1 MGLNA
6 DSASSAMTVALA
18 DLNEWVARNA
28 AQALGNIT
36 TQDGNTAG
44 ALADTLTD
52 TRPVTAWS
60 LGKDPLRENAASA
73 LARLGDLPD
82 TLIGPLQQAQTEDS
96 EYLRFWAQTA
106 LARQGR

>member
-1 MGLNA
+1 
-6 DSASSAMTVALA
+6 
-18 DLNEWVARNA
+18 
-28 AQALGNIT
+28 
-36 TQDGNTAG
+36 
-44 ALADTLTD
+44 
-52 TRPVTAWS
+52 

-73 LARLGDLPD
+73 LAKLGDLPD